1 VTGRGGGFGA
11 AIGYAPETPSRVA
24 VAAREAFAAYMPAKA
39 PVAVPYVEPP
49 WNVWGSAYGGRNR
62 TDGDAAVGSNDLRAT
77 AAGFAAGADYRVSP
91 GSVIGAAVA
100 IGENRWNVSGFGTG
114 NADVAQFG
122 GYFSS
127 RWNSLYLSGA
137 AAVAS
142 HRALTERTLNIA
154 GIDRLTAGFN
164 ATSFGGRL
172 ESGYRFGNAAFG
184 ATPYAEVQVTGIR
197 TPSYTEVAPAGLNQ
211 FALGYQA
218 QSTTDTRTELGAW
231 ADTRHQFG
239 NGALVTLRG
248 RAAWVHDYNPGSRV
262 NAAFQTLPGTSFV
275 VDGAAAP
282 RDAALTSAVAELRMT
297 NGWTLIGKFDG
308 EFSDRSHTL
317 AGTGTL
323 RYAW

>member
-1 VTGRGGGFGA
+1 
-11 AIGYAPETPSRVA
+11 
-24 VAAREAFAAYMPAKA
+24 M
-39 PVAVPYVEPP
+39 AVPFVEPR
-49 WNVWGSAYGGRNR
+49 WSVWGSAYGGRNR

-91 GSVIGAAVA
+91 GTVIGAAVA
-100 IGENRWNVSGFGTG
+100 VGENRWNVSGFGTG
-114 NADVAQFG
+114 NAEVAQFG

-127 RWNSLYLSGA
+127 RWNSLYVSGA
-137 AAVAS
+137 AAVAT
-142 HRALTERTLNIA
+142 HRASTERTLNIA
-154 GIDRLTAGFN
+154 GIDRLTAGFD

-172 ESGYRFGNAAFG
+172 EGGYRFGNAAFG
-184 ATPYAEVQVTGIR
+184 ATPYAAVQVTGIH
-197 TPSYTEVAPAGLNQ
+197 TPSYSEVAAAGLNQ
-211 FALGYQA
+211 FALSYQA

-239 NGALVTLRG
+239 NGALLTLRG

-297 NGWTLIGKFDG
+297 NGLTLIGKFDG

-323 RYAW
+323 KYAW